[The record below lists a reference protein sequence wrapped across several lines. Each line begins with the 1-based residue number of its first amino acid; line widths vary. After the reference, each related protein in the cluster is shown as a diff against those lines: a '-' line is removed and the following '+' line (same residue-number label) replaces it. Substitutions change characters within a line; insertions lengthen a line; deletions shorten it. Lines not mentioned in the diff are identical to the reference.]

1 MKRLLTLA
9 LSLCAI
15 GASAQGVP
23 YEFFFTQT
31 NPSGV
36 GFIGRYLPPPATAP
50 NTSAVFIYDGA
61 STLPK
66 LGYVG
71 AGLAWNGTTLSATA
85 SAQVNSDWSAV
96 SGVTEVLNKPVFNF
110 GFPSTR
116 TLAVS
121 TDYQANDPSK
131 PAILTV
137 SPQCTN
143 TTTVLAA
150 SACTLQ
156 VRMHTAAVTCG
167 TGTVHSTWTSTYAL
181 GLLLTNAS
189 GPPVTIHLP
198 IGAHFMLCPTAGT
211 FSVTGTVEQ
220 TAGL

>member
-1 MKRLLTLA
+1 MRRLVALA
-9 LSLCAI
+9 LCALSV
-15 GASAQGVP
+15 ASNALTP
-23 YEFFFTQT
+23 YELSILQT
-31 NPSGV
+31 NPAGT
-36 GFIGRYLPPPATAP
+36 GFFQRYMAPLAPAP
-50 NTSAVFIYDGA
+50 NTSGVLVYDGA
-61 STLPK
+61 TTLPQI
-66 LGYVG
+66 GVIG
-71 AGLAWNGTTLSATA
+71 SGLAWNGTTLSATA

-116 TLAVS
+116 TLTVS

-150 SACTLQ
+150 SACTMQ

-189 GPPVTIHLP
+189 GSPITIHLP